1 MNKSPFFQQI
11 IIAIVKHRLK
21 KRNEQIDDRKLS
33 SKVEIFKVNI
43 IHLVRDTVFIL
54 IGIVSA
60 GFGLKG
66 FLLPNSFID
75 GGAMGIS
82 LLISETTSVSLSV
95 LIVVINFP
103 FIILGFSQI
112 GKQFAIKS
120 ILAIIGLALIVH
132 FIPYPLITSDKL
144 LIAVFG
150 GFFLGLGIGM
160 TIRGGAVIDGTEV
173 LAIYLSKQ
181 TGLTIGDVILIFNII
196 IFSFGAYILSVE
208 IALYAIL
215 TYIAAAKTVDFI
227 IEGVEEYTGIT
238 IISDESEKIRLM
250 ITEKLGRGV
259 TIYTGKGGYGTKGHN
274 LKQID
279 ILYTVITR
287 LEIAR
292 LRIEIDKID
301 SDSFIIMNSIKDTKG
316 GMIKKRPLK

>member
-1 MNKSPFFQQI
+1 MNPFFQQI
-11 IIAIVKHRLK
+11 ITETVKRRLK
-21 KRNEQIDDRKLS
+21 KKNKQIDDRALS
-33 SKVEIFKVNI
+33 SEVKLFKINI
-43 IHLVRDTVFIL
+43 THGVRDTIFVI

-66 FLLPNSFID
+66 FLLPNLFID

-82 LLISETTSVSLSV
+82 LLISETTNVSLSL
-95 LIVVINFP
+95 LIVVVNFP

-112 GKQFAIKS
+112 GKQFAFKS
-120 ILAIIGLALIVH
+120 ILAIIGLALIIH
-132 FIPYPLITSDKL
+132 FIPFPLITSDKL
-144 LIAVFG
+144 LIAIFG
-150 GFFLGLGIGM
+150 GFFLGVGIGM
-160 TIRGGAVIDGTEV
+160 SIRGGAVIDGTEV
-173 LAIYLSKQ
+173 IAIYLSRK
-181 TGLTIGDVILIFNII
+181 TGLTIGDVILIFNLI
-196 IFSFGAYILSVE
+196 IFSFGAYIMSIE

-238 IISDESEKIRLM
+238 IISDKSEKIRLM

-259 TIYTGKGGYGTKGHN
+259 TIYMGKGGYGTKDHN

-287 LEIAR
+287 LEISS
-292 LRIEIDKID
+292 LRTEIDKID
-301 SDSFIIMNSIKDTKG
+301 SDSFIVMNSIKDTRG
-316 GMIKKRPLK
+316 GMIKKRPLEK

>member
-1 MNKSPFFQQI
+1 MNPFFQQI
-11 IIAIVKHRLK
+11 IIATVKHRLK
-21 KRNEQIDDRKLS
+21 KKNEQIDDEKLS
-33 SKVEIFKVNI
+33 SEVQIFKVNI
-43 IHLVRDTVFIL
+43 THIARDIVFIL

-66 FLLPNSFID
+66 FLLPNLFID

-82 LLISETTSVSLSV
+82 LLISETTNVSLSI
-95 LIVVINFP
+95 LIVVINMP

-112 GKQFAIKS
+112 GKQFAFKS
-120 ILAIIGLALIVH
+120 LLAIIGLALIVH

-150 GFFLGLGIGM
+150 GFFLGVGIGM
-160 TIRGGAVIDGTEV
+160 AIRGGAVIDGTEV
-173 LAIYLSKQ
+173 LAIYLSRK

-215 TYIAAAKTVDFI
+215 TYIAATKTVDFI

-238 IISDESEKIRLM
+238 IISDKSEKIRVM

-259 TIYTGKGGYGTKGHN
+259 TIYDGKGGYGMKGHN
-274 LKQID
+274 LKKFD

-292 LRIEIDKID
+292 LRTEIDKID
-301 SDSFIIMNSIKDTKG
+301 SDSFIIMHSIKDTKG
-316 GMIKKRPLK
+316 GMIKKRPLEK

>member
-1 MNKSPFFQQI
+1 MNPFFQQI
-11 IIAIVKHRLK
+11 ITETVKRQLK
-21 KRNEQIDDRKLS
+21 KKNKQIDDRTVSSEVKL
-33 SKVEIFKVNI
+33 FKINI
-43 IHLVRDTVFIL
+43 VHHVRDTIFVL
-54 IGIVSA
+54 IGIISA

-66 FLLPNSFID
+66 FLLPNLFID

-82 LLISETTSVSLSV
+82 LLISETTNVSLSL
-95 LIVVINFP
+95 LIVVVNFP

-112 GKQFAIKS
+112 GKQFAFKS

-132 FIPYPLITSDKL
+132 FIPFPLITSDKL
-144 LIAVFG
+144 LIALFG
-150 GFFLGLGIGM
+150 GFFLGVGIGM
-160 TIRGGAVIDGTEV
+160 SIRGGAVIDGTEII
-173 LAIYLSKQ
+173 AIYLSRK
-181 TGLTIGDVILIFNII
+181 TGLTIGDVILILNLI
-196 IFSFGAYILSVE
+196 IFSFGAYIMSIE

-238 IISDESEKIRLM
+238 IISDKSEKIRLM

-259 TIYTGKGGYGTKGHN
+259 TIYIGKGGYGTKGHN

-287 LEIAR
+287 LEISR
-292 LRIEIDKID
+292 LRMEINKID
-301 SDSFIIMNSIKDTKG
+301 SDSFIIMNSIKDTRG
-316 GMIKKRPLK
+316 GMIKKRPLEK